1 MNEDISDFRLKISD
15 FITEVSSNLKSEI
28 LNLK

>member
-15 FITEVSSNLKSEI
+15 FITGLSSNLKSEI